1 MDPILRWRGGKD
13 GVVHLLITMLQGS
26 CFDLTSF
33 CLFFTSVLTSC
44 ALQEAVSVGLEHS
57 IERDDR
63 VITAYRCHPFAVM
76 HGGTVPGV
84 PPLSHQNGML
94 KGKRGSMHIFTPT
107 FFGGNSIVGAGI
119 AFAQK
124 YSGEKSATFAPSGNA
139 WNGYPCGEEFE
150 YPLEVTRFLVPR
162 LTEWTSSLFFNL
174 SDTPTNGPLIMEF
187 VTYRYGGHSICMSD
201 PGTTYHTREEAQH
214 WGRATGRFIPF
225 EAFTAKM
232 EEDVD
237 LKMSSALTGGYG
249 NRRKG
254 RGPKRPKVLA
264 ILTTLPCPLPSPVK
278 TASIPWQGQ
287 EQGGISSATRLIYD
301 DDEFEDDK
309 DAVERTAG
317 SSHAKRLGVDQRQ
330 RTPRTRRD
338 DTKVVAFC
346 PYRFKNDLDDP
357 SFGSS
362 CFRCTPL
369 SLASLFSSS
378 TSELLFEVSTRAH
391 NTTSLINKFGAIV
404 LSIAALDRILMGAKY
419 FIMEF
424 EGMTWETKI
433 RKRAFAK
440 ILAQDRKSIDKENN
454 SPARIVQVLV
464 KDEDDARNLVAVV
477 IGQCLVASAMFAKS
491 YYEAI
496 LNVRVIRTMSI
507 EAAFGARFNKALLTG
522 VKGALVEGCTYDV
535 ASGLVYLAEAI
546 LFYVGAVLI
555 ASGTYTYLQMVEVL
569 NLVVLSVIIGSQ
581 LMAFTQKIVKSV
593 HATSHLDKLLS
604 THTDESR
611 GVLKPSISGPVHF
624 QTSFRKCVAVLYE
637 PLSGVITIGGIP
649 LHMINVE
656 HLCNHVSVISQNF
669 NLFDASS
676 IAENIRYGNKTISDA
691 DGYDTLVGENA
702 ALISGGQAQRI
713 QIARALAR
721 PASILILDECTSA
734 LQLDKEAKAEIDA
747 AVEESKTL
755 PFPTGKDLW
764 ANIYQALSY
773 PS

>member
-1 MDPILRWRGGKD
+1 MIRGFC
-13 GVVHLLITMLQGS
+13 HLAIG
-26 CFDLTSF
+26 
-33 CLFFTSVLTSC
+33 
-44 ALQEAVSVGLEHS
+44 QEAVSVGLEHS
-57 IERDDR
+57 IEHDDR

-84 PPLSHQNGML
+84 PPLGHQNGML

-107 FFGGNSIVGAGI
+107 FFGGNSIVGAVGAGI

-150 YPLEVTRFLVPR
+150 YPLEVTGFLVPR
-162 LTEWTSSLFFNL
+162 LTEWTSSLFFNP

-201 PGTTYHTREEAQH
+201 PGTTYCTREEAQH
-214 WGRATGRFIPF
+214 WGRATSRFIPF

-278 TASIPWQGQ
+278 TAVSRRLSLQFTPTSAVFPVGQSIPWQGQ

-338 DTKVVAFC
+338 NTKVVAFC
-346 PYRFKNDLDDP
+346 PYRFKNDSDDP

-378 TSELLFEVSTRAH
+378 ASELLFEVSTGAH

-404 LSIAALDRILMGAKY
+404 LSVAALDRILMGAKY

-507 EAAFGARFNKALLTG
+507 KAAFGARFNKALLTG

-656 HLCNHVSVISQNF
+656 HLCNHVSVVSQNF

-721 PASILILDECTSA
+721 PASILILDDVGDSSA
-734 LQLDKEAKAEIDA
+734 GVL
-747 AVEESKTL
+747 SK
-755 PFPTGKDLW
+755 
-764 ANIYQALSY
+764 
-773 PS
+773 